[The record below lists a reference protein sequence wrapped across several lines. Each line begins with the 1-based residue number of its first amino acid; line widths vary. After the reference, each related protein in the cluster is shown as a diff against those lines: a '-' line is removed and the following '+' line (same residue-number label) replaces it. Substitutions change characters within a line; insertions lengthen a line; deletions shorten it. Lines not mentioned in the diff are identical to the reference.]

1 MDRMQE
7 DHDQRIKSLKNEHH
21 LTLLDLEDRISHLK
35 DKLKFKDNQLHRTEN
50 ELSKTTN
57 GSQSLQ
63 LPPKELSKSQDGI
76 SNLVSKLDAAE
87 VELAELKLQMD
98 PNTNSRSINPISL
111 EDDSFVNEHFLR
123 LQHQKDMDKITEQ
136 VFKLESE
143 IESLNL
149 QLQKVTIESNS
160 LKNKYETI
168 SRQNDLLQDTVQ
180 RISTLF

>member
-1 MDRMQE
+1 
-7 DHDQRIKSLKNEHH
+7 
-21 LTLLDLEDRISHLK
+21 
-35 DKLKFKDNQLHRTEN
+35 
-50 ELSKTTN
+50 
-57 GSQSLQ
+57 
-63 LPPKELSKSQDGI
+63 
-76 SNLVSKLDAAE
+76 V
-87 VELAELKLQMD
+87 
-98 PNTNSRSINPISL
+98 
-111 EDDSFVNEHFLR
+111 
-123 LQHQKDMDKITEQ
+123 DKITEQ